1 MRLCIDGKEHN
12 LTMKVDSWNDVEIQA
27 NEAAGEELRIRVLDG
42 SFHG

>member
-27 NEAAGEELRIRVLDG
+27 NEPGGEELRIRVLDG